1 MEKVEKEVGECM
13 RRKGEPGVWAWLPGE
28 LGSVRWEAQEEAQV
42 SVQTAKVNVDRW
54 RCVGFLRASRCSWL
68 EDSLD
73 LRV

>member
-1 MEKVEKEVGECM
+1 M
-13 RRKGEPGVWAWLPGE
+13 RGKGEPGVWAWLPGDGTQCGAPE
-28 LGSVRWEAQEEAQV
+28 EAEAQV

-54 RCVGFLRASRCSWL
+54 RCVRFLRASRCSWL